1 MSFFKNLKIG
11 TRIISGF
18 MIVAIIAGIIGVI
31 GITSLKSC

>member
-18 MIVAIIAGIIGVI
+18 LMVAIIAGIIGGI
-31 GITSLKSC
+31 GIIS